1 MKPIDFED
9 LQSKAFDALNAF
21 DQEEEM
27 KENIKKGVTIFINR
41 IGYYFE
47 DTEELIELLDINCN
61 DAIEMKCDVNSVIF
75 D

>member
-1 MKPIDFED
+1 
-9 LQSKAFDALNAF
+9 
-21 DQEEEM
+21 M